1 MIQGTTPQVAP
12 VLDHQPLDLW
22 ALFRTVAASGGYQ
35 AVSARRCRAD
45 IKAALLPSSVLS
57 TQRRAAK
64 CTIAHCLF
72 IYSLVRQA
80 EQCCEGCWQRHMSAA
95 AQIG

>member
-1 MIQGTTPQVAP
+1 MEAHALVPCMPPSHTMIQGTTPQVAP

-45 IKAALLPSSVLS
+45 IK
-57 TQRRAAK
+57 Q
-64 CTIAHCLF
+64 HCCPL
-72 IYSLVRQA
+72 R
-80 EQCCEGCWQRHMSAA
+80 C
-95 AQIG
+95 